1 MEEFSK
7 VLPSDA
13 VVSGL
18 FPIPVYKKNIGRNL
32 NAGEIKYSNIDN
44 WQTQQGSD
52 NLRATSTSVLDIPAF
67 FGVKTFIQSCIND
80 YVKEILSP
88 TTNTE
93 LYITQS
99 WINFNRYGDK
109 HHQHFHSNSILSG
122 SFYLNVTDKDMIFF
136 VSPIKH
142 HIHITKVPNWWNMSR
157 IGVNVLQGDTVLFPS
172 YLEHGV
178 EYQSQED
185 HTRVSIAF
193 NTWFKGEIGDET
205 GLTRLTNKV

>member
-7 VLPSDA
+7 VLPSNA

-18 FPIPVYKKNIGRNL
+18 FPIPVYKKNIGREL
-32 NAGEIKYSNIDN
+32 NAGEIKYSDINS

-88 TTNTE
+88 TTNTQ

-122 SFYLNVTDKDMIFF
+122 SFYLNVCAKDMIFY

-142 HIHITKVPNWWNMSR
+142 HIHITKNPNWWNMSR
-157 IGVNVLQGDTVLFPS
+157 IGVSVTQGDAIIFPS

-178 EYQSQED
+178 EHQSQED

-193 NTWFKGEIGDET
+193 NTWFKGEIGDEV